1 MSLRNGLI
9 GSWLA
14 GTLVVL
20 GCSGCSKPKDPVER
34 MLAHSREMIALLKD
48 HQDNCQKAVEAL
60 QSYVQKHESEWKEL
74 SQRSGLQESKLSAED
89 KKKYDLQA
97 VDKVKTFLEDTLPS
111 RMELEKKCPGQ
122 LTQLGDSFGKALK
135 TFQ

>member
-1 MSLRNGLI
+1 MSIRNGLI
-9 GSWLA
+9 GAGLA
-14 GTLVVL
+14 GTLIVL
-20 GCSGCSKPKDPVER
+20 GCSKPKDPVER

-48 HQDNCQKAVEAL
+48 QQDNCQKTVEAL
-60 QSYVQKHESEWKEL
+60 QSYVQRHDSEWKEL
-74 SQRSGLQESKLSAED
+74 NQKSREQESKLSAED
-89 KKKYDLQA
+89 KKKYDTQA
-97 VDKVKTFLEDTLPS
+97 MDKVKAFLADTLPS